1 MQNKEQFILTQNKW
15 ATEREIL
22 QELKKSPIFYGR
34 YQALNSD
41 WKQRFMEFCTGRK
54 TLPLTYDPFFK
65 KIFHPDIH
73 PDRLSRLLSSLLDHK
88 VTVIRIL
95 PTEETLLEGGALLIM
110 DILVELEDGALAN
123 VEVQKIPY
131 NFPAERMSCYSA
143 DLLLRQYNRVKGER
157 GKEFKY
163 NDIKKVYTIIL
174 YEKST
179 SEFHMIPD
187 KYVHIGK
194 TVFDT
199 GLPLKLLQEYCLV
212 ALDVFREI
220 PYSKDRSER
229 NAWIGL
235 LATESVDAAELLIRD
250 YPWLAE
256 IYEEIAGY
264 MRNPEEVLTMF
275 SDALKILD
283 NNTVQYMIEEQAQ
296 KLEEQLRQLD
306 EQTQLLNSQNKQLD
320 EQAQQ
325 LDEQHRQLDEQH
337 RQLDEQAQQ
346 LDSQNKQLDEQAQ
359 QLKEKDRQLAEAEYK
374 ISISIYQDLEL
385 TKENAVQRLMKKF
398 NISQALAE
406 QKVIMYW

>member
-1 MQNKEQFILTQNKW
+1 MIMQNREQTKILKSTFS
-15 ATEREIL
+15 TEREIL

-41 WKQRFMEFCTGRK
+41 WKQRFMDFCIGRK

-65 KIFHPDIH
+65 RIFHPDIH
-73 PDRLSRLLSSLLDHK
+73 PDRLSRLLSSLLDHEVK
-88 VTVIRIL
+88 VIRIL

-110 DILVELEDGALAN
+110 DILVELKDGSLAN

-143 DLLLRQYNRVKGER
+143 DLLLCQYNRVKGER
-157 GKEFKY
+157 GKDFKY
-163 NDIKKVYTIIL
+163 NDFKKVYTIIL

-179 SEFHMIPD
+179 AEFHMISD

-194 TVFDT
+194 TTFDT
-199 GLPLKLLQEYCLV
+199 GLSLELLQEYCLV

-220 PYSKDRSER
+220 PYPKDRTER
-229 NAWIGL
+229 NAWLGL
-235 LATESVDAAELLIRD
+235 LATENVDGAELLIKD

-256 IYEEIAGY
+256 VYEEIAGY
-264 MRNPEEVLTMF
+264 MRNPEEVLMMF

-296 KLEEQLRQLD
+296 KLEEQLHQLD
-306 EQTQLLNSQNKQLD
+306 AQTQQLN
-320 EQAQQ
+320 EQAMQ
-325 LDEQHRQLDEQH
+325 LNA
-337 RQLDEQAQQ
+337 QAQE
-346 LDSQNKQLDEQAQ
+346 LAA
-359 QLKEKDRQLAEAEYK
+359 KDQQLAEAEYK

-385 TKENAVQRLMKKF
+385 TKENAVQKLMKKF
-398 NISQALAE
+398 HISQELAE
-406 QKVIMYW
+406 QKIAMYW

>member
-1 MQNKEQFILTQNKW
+1 MQNREQTKILKSTFS
-15 ATEREIL
+15 TEREIL

-41 WKQRFMEFCTGRK
+41 WKQRFMDFCIGRK

-65 KIFHPDIH
+65 RIFHPDIH
-73 PDRLSRLLSSLLDHK
+73 PDRLSRLLSSLLDHEVK
-88 VTVIRIL
+88 VIRIL

-110 DILVELEDGALAN
+110 DILVELKDGSLAN

-157 GKEFKY
+157 GKDFKY

-179 SEFHMIPD
+179 AEFHMISD

-194 TVFDT
+194 TTFDT
-199 GLPLKLLQEYCLV
+199 GLSLELLQEYCLV

-220 PYSKDRSER
+220 PYPKDRTER
-229 NAWIGL
+229 NAWLGL
-235 LATESVDAAELLIRD
+235 LATENVDGAELLIKD

-256 IYEEIAGY
+256 VYEEIAGY
-264 MRNPEEVLTMF
+264 MRNPEEVLMMF

-296 KLEEQLRQLD
+296 KLEEQLHQLD
-306 EQTQLLNSQNKQLD
+306 AQTQQLN
-320 EQAQQ
+320 EQAMQ
-325 LDEQHRQLDEQH
+325 LNA
-337 RQLDEQAQQ
+337 QAQE
-346 LDSQNKQLDEQAQ
+346 LAA
-359 QLKEKDRQLAEAEYK
+359 KDQQLAEAEYK

-385 TKENAVQRLMKKF
+385 TKENAVQKLMKKF
-398 NISQALAE
+398 HISQELAE
-406 QKVIMYW
+406 QKIAMYW

>member
-1 MQNKEQFILTQNKW
+1 MIMQNREQTKILKSTFS
-15 ATEREIL
+15 TEREIL

-41 WKQRFMEFCTGRK
+41 WKQRFMDFCIGRK

-65 KIFHPDIH
+65 RIFHPDIH
-73 PDRLSRLLSSLLDHK
+73 PDRLSRLLSSLLDREVK
-88 VTVIRIL
+88 VIRIL

-110 DILVELEDGALAN
+110 DILVELKDGSLAN

-157 GKEFKY
+157 GKDFKY

-179 SEFHMIPD
+179 AEFHMISD

-194 TVFDT
+194 TTFDT
-199 GLPLKLLQEYCLV
+199 GLSLELLQEYCLV

-220 PYSKDRSER
+220 PYPKDRTER
-229 NAWIGL
+229 NAWLGL
-235 LATESVDAAELLIRD
+235 LATENVDGAELLIKD

-256 IYEEIAGY
+256 VYEEIAGY
-264 MRNPEEVLTMF
+264 MRNPEEVLMMF

-296 KLEEQLRQLD
+296 KLEEQLHQLD
-306 EQTQLLNSQNKQLD
+306 AQTQQLN
-320 EQAQQ
+320 EQAMQ
-325 LDEQHRQLDEQH
+325 LNA
-337 RQLDEQAQQ
+337 QAQE
-346 LDSQNKQLDEQAQ
+346 LAA
-359 QLKEKDRQLAEAEYK
+359 KDQQLAEAEYK

-385 TKENAVQRLMKKF
+385 TKENAVQKLMKKF
-398 NISQALAE
+398 HISQELAE
-406 QKVIMYW
+406 QKIAMYW

>member
-1 MQNKEQFILTQNKW
+1 MIMQNREQTKILKSTFS
-15 ATEREIL
+15 TEREIL

-41 WKQRFMEFCTGRK
+41 WKQRFMDFCIGRK

-65 KIFHPDIH
+65 RIFHPDIH
-73 PDRLSRLLSSLLDHK
+73 PDRLSRLLSSLLDHEVK
-88 VTVIRIL
+88 VIRIL

-110 DILVELEDGALAN
+110 DILVELKDGSLAN

-157 GKEFKY
+157 GKDFKY
-163 NDIKKVYTIIL
+163 NDFKKVYTIIL

-179 SEFHMIPD
+179 AEFHMISD

-194 TVFDT
+194 TTFDT
-199 GLPLKLLQEYCLV
+199 GLSLELLQEYCLV

-220 PYSKDRSER
+220 PYPKDRTER
-229 NAWIGL
+229 NAWLGL
-235 LATESVDAAELLIRD
+235 LATENVDGAELLIKD

-256 IYEEIAGY
+256 VYEEIAGY
-264 MRNPEEVLTMF
+264 MRNPEEVLMMF

-296 KLEEQLRQLD
+296 KLEEQLHQLD
-306 EQTQLLNSQNKQLD
+306 AQTQQLN
-320 EQAQQ
+320 EQAMQ
-325 LDEQHRQLDEQH
+325 LNA
-337 RQLDEQAQQ
+337 QAQE
-346 LDSQNKQLDEQAQ
+346 LAA
-359 QLKEKDRQLAEAEYK
+359 KDQQLAEAEYK

-385 TKENAVQRLMKKF
+385 TKENAVQKLMKKF
-398 NISQALAE
+398 HISQELAE
-406 QKVIMYW
+406 QKIAMYW

>member
-1 MQNKEQFILTQNKW
+1 MIMQNREQTKILKSTFS
-15 ATEREIL
+15 TEREIL

-41 WKQRFMEFCTGRK
+41 WKQRFMDFCIGRK

-65 KIFHPDIH
+65 RIFHPDIH
-73 PDRLSRLLSSLLDHK
+73 PDRLSRLLSSLLDHEVK
-88 VTVIRIL
+88 VIRIL

-110 DILVELEDGALAN
+110 DILVELKDGSLAN

-157 GKEFKY
+157 GKDFKY

-179 SEFHMIPD
+179 AEFHMIPD

-194 TVFDT
+194 TTFDT
-199 GLPLKLLQEYCLV
+199 GLSLELLQEYCLV

-220 PYSKDRSER
+220 PYPKDRSER
-229 NAWIGL
+229 NAWLGL
-235 LATESVDAAELLIRD
+235 LASENVDDAELLIKD

-256 IYEEIAGY
+256 VYEEIAGY
-264 MRNPEEVLTMF
+264 MCNPGEVLMMF

-296 KLEEQLRQLD
+296 KLEEQLHQLD
-306 EQTQLLNSQNKQLD
+306 AQTQQLN
-320 EQAQQ
+320 EQAMQ
-325 LDEQHRQLDEQH
+325 LNA
-337 RQLDEQAQQ
+337 QAQE
-346 LDSQNKQLDEQAQ
+346 LAA
-359 QLKEKDRQLAEAEYK
+359 KDQQLAEAEYK

-385 TKENAVQRLMKKF
+385 TKENAVQKLMKKF
-398 NISQALAE
+398 HISQELAE
-406 QKVIMYW
+406 QKIAMYW

>member
-306 EQTQLLNSQNKQLD
+306 EQTQLL
-320 EQAQQ
+320 
-325 LDEQHRQLDEQH
+325 
-337 RQLDEQAQQ
+337 
-346 LDSQNKQLDEQAQ
+346 DSQNKQLDEQAQ
-359 QLKEKDRQLAEAEYK
+359 QLQEKDRQLAEAEYK

>member
-1 MQNKEQFILTQNKW
+1 MIMQNREQTKILKSTFS
-15 ATEREIL
+15 TEREIL

-41 WKQRFMEFCTGRK
+41 WKQRFMDFCIGRK

-65 KIFHPDIH
+65 RIFHPDIH
-73 PDRLSRLLSSLLDHK
+73 PDRLSRLLSSLLDHEVK
-88 VTVIRIL
+88 VIRIL

-110 DILVELEDGALAN
+110 DILVELKDGSLAN

-143 DLLLRQYNRVKGER
+143 DLLLRQYNHVKGER
-157 GKEFKY
+157 GKDFKY

-179 SEFHMIPD
+179 AEFHMISD

-194 TVFDT
+194 TTFDT
-199 GLPLKLLQEYCLV
+199 GLSLELLQEYCLV

-220 PYSKDRSER
+220 PYPKDRTER
-229 NAWIGL
+229 NAWLGL
-235 LATESVDAAELLIRD
+235 LATENVDGAELLIKD

-256 IYEEIAGY
+256 VYEEIAGY
-264 MRNPEEVLTMF
+264 MRNPEEVLMMF

-296 KLEEQLRQLD
+296 KLEEQLHQLD
-306 EQTQLLNSQNKQLD
+306 AQTQQLN
-320 EQAQQ
+320 EQAMQ
-325 LDEQHRQLDEQH
+325 LNA
-337 RQLDEQAQQ
+337 QAQE
-346 LDSQNKQLDEQAQ
+346 LAA
-359 QLKEKDRQLAEAEYK
+359 KDQQLAEAEYK

-385 TKENAVQRLMKKF
+385 TKENAVQKLMKKF
-398 NISQALAE
+398 HISQELAE
-406 QKVIMYW
+406 QKIAMYW

>member
-88 VTVIRIL
+88 VTFIRIL

-179 SEFHMIPD
+179 SEFHM
-187 KYVHIGK
+187 
-194 TVFDT
+194 
-199 GLPLKLLQEYCLV
+199 
-212 ALDVFREI
+212 I

-325 LDEQHRQLDEQH
+325 L
-337 RQLDEQAQQ
+337 
-346 LDSQNKQLDEQAQ
+346 
-359 QLKEKDRQLAEAEYK
+359 KEKDRQLAEAEYK

>member
-1 MQNKEQFILTQNKW
+1 MIMQNREQTKILKSTFS
-15 ATEREIL
+15 TEREIL

-41 WKQRFMEFCTGRK
+41 WKQRFMDFCIGRK

-65 KIFHPDIH
+65 RIFHPDIH
-73 PDRLSRLLSSLLDHK
+73 PDRLSRLLSSLLDHEVK
-88 VTVIRIL
+88 VIRIL

-110 DILVELEDGALAN
+110 DILVELKDGSLAN

-157 GKEFKY
+157 GKDFKY
-163 NDIKKVYTIIL
+163 NDFKKVYTIIL

-179 SEFHMIPD
+179 AEFHMISD

-194 TVFDT
+194 TTFDT
-199 GLPLKLLQEYCLV
+199 GLSLELLQEYCLV

-220 PYSKDRSER
+220 PYPKDRTER
-229 NAWIGL
+229 NAWLGL
-235 LATESVDAAELLIRD
+235 LATENVDGAELLIKD

-256 IYEEIAGY
+256 VYEEIAGY
-264 MRNPEEVLTMF
+264 MRNPEEVLMMF

-296 KLEEQLRQLD
+296 KLEEQLHQLD
-306 EQTQLLNSQNKQLD
+306 AQTQQLN
-320 EQAQQ
+320 EQAMQ
-325 LDEQHRQLDEQH
+325 LNA
-337 RQLDEQAQQ
+337 QAQE
-346 LDSQNKQLDEQAQ
+346 LAV
-359 QLKEKDRQLAEAEYK
+359 KDQQLAEAEYK

-385 TKENAVQRLMKKF
+385 TKENAVQKLMKKF
-398 NISQALAE
+398 HISQELAE
-406 QKVIMYW
+406 QKIAMYW

>member
-325 LDEQHRQLDEQH
+325 LDEQHRQLDEQ
-337 RQLDEQAQQ
+337 AQQ
-346 LDSQNKQLDEQAQ
+346 LQ
-359 QLKEKDRQLAEAEYK
+359 EKDRQLAEAEYK

>member
-1 MQNKEQFILTQNKW
+1 LRMQNKEQTMTLKSPFS
-15 ATEREIL
+15 TEREIL

-41 WKQRFMEFCTGRK
+41 WKQRFMDFCTGRK

-65 KIFHPDIH
+65 RIFHPDIH
-73 PDRLSRLLSSLLDHK
+73 PDRLSRLLSSLLNRQ
-88 VTVIRIL
+88 VSVIRIL

-110 DILVELEDGALAN
+110 DILVELEDGSLAN

-157 GKEFKY
+157 GKDFKY

-179 SEFHMIPD
+179 AEFHMIPD

-194 TVFDT
+194 TTFDT
-199 GLPLKLLQEYCLV
+199 GLSLELLQEYCLV

-229 NAWIGL
+229 NAWLGL
-235 LATESVDAAELLIRD
+235 LATESVEAAQLLIHD

-306 EQTQLLNSQNKQLD
+306 AQTQL
-320 EQAQQ
+320 
-325 LDEQHRQLDEQH
+325 LDEQH
-337 RQLDEQAQQ
+337 RQLDEQALQ
-346 LDSQNKQLDEQAQ
+346 LAAKDQ
-359 QLKEKDRQLAEAEYK
+359 QLKTKDEQLAESAYNV
-374 ISISIYQDLEL
+374 SISIYQDLGL
-385 TKENAVQRLMKKF
+385 TKDETLQKIMTKYSLSKE
-398 NISQALAE
+398 LAE
-406 QKVIMYW
+406 QKIALYW

>member
-1 MQNKEQFILTQNKW
+1 MIMQNREQTKILKSTFS
-15 ATEREIL
+15 TEREIL

-41 WKQRFMEFCTGRK
+41 WKQRFMDFCIGRK

-65 KIFHPDIH
+65 RIFHPDIH
-73 PDRLSRLLSSLLDHK
+73 PDRLSRLLSSLLDHEVK
-88 VTVIRIL
+88 VIRIL

-110 DILVELEDGALAN
+110 DILVELKDGSLAN

-157 GKEFKY
+157 GKDFKY

-179 SEFHMIPD
+179 AEFHMISD

-194 TVFDT
+194 TTFDT
-199 GLPLKLLQEYCLV
+199 GLSLELLQEYCLV

-220 PYSKDRSER
+220 PYPKDRTER
-229 NAWIGL
+229 NAWLGL
-235 LATESVDAAELLIRD
+235 LATENVDGAELLIKD

-256 IYEEIAGY
+256 VYEEIAGY
-264 MRNPEEVLTMF
+264 MRNPEEVLMMF

-296 KLEEQLRQLD
+296 KLEEQLHQLD
-306 EQTQLLNSQNKQLD
+306 AQTQQLNEQAMQLNAQNKQLD
-320 EQAQQ
+320 EQAMQ
-325 LDEQHRQLDEQH
+325 LN
-337 RQLDEQAQQ
+337 A
-346 LDSQNKQLDEQAQ
+346 QNKQLDEQAM
-359 QLKEKDRQLAEAEYK
+359 QLNAQAQELAAKDQQLAEAEYK

-385 TKENAVQRLMKKF
+385 TKENAVQKLMKKF
-398 NISQALAE
+398 HISQELAE
-406 QKVIMYW
+406 QKIAMYW

>member
-229 NAWIGL
+229 NAWISL

-325 LDEQHRQLDEQH
+325 LDEQHRQLDEQAQ
-337 RQLDEQAQQ
+337 QLDEQAQQ
-346 LDSQNKQLDEQAQ
+346 LDEQHKQLDVQAQ

>member
-1 MQNKEQFILTQNKW
+1 MIMQNREQTKILKSTFS
-15 ATEREIL
+15 TEREIL

-41 WKQRFMEFCTGRK
+41 WKQRFMDFCIGRK

-65 KIFHPDIH
+65 RIFHPDIH
-73 PDRLSRLLSSLLDHK
+73 PDRLSRLLSSLLDHEVK
-88 VTVIRIL
+88 VIRIL

-110 DILVELEDGALAN
+110 DILVELKDGSLAN

-157 GKEFKY
+157 GKDFKY

-179 SEFHMIPD
+179 AEFHMISD

-194 TVFDT
+194 TTFDT
-199 GLPLKLLQEYCLV
+199 GLSLELLQEYCLV

-220 PYSKDRSER
+220 PYPKDRTER
-229 NAWIGL
+229 NAWLGL
-235 LATESVDAAELLIRD
+235 LATENVDGAELLIKD

-256 IYEEIAGY
+256 VYEEIAGY
-264 MRNPEEVLTMF
+264 MRNPEEVLMMF

-296 KLEEQLRQLD
+296 KLEEQLHQLD
-306 EQTQLLNSQNKQLD
+306 AQTQQLN
-320 EQAQQ
+320 EQAMQ
-325 LDEQHRQLDEQH
+325 LNA
-337 RQLDEQAQQ
+337 QAQE
-346 LDSQNKQLDEQAQ
+346 LAA
-359 QLKEKDRQLAEAEYK
+359 KDQQLAEAEYK

-385 TKENAVQRLMKKF
+385 TKENAVQKLMKKF
-398 NISQALAE
+398 HISQELAE
-406 QKVIMYW
+406 QKIAMYW

>member
-1 MQNKEQFILTQNKW
+1 MIMQNREQTKILKSTFS
-15 ATEREIL
+15 TEREIL

-41 WKQRFMEFCTGRK
+41 WKQRFMDFCTGKK

-65 KIFHPDIH
+65 RIFHPDIH
-73 PDRLSRLLSSLLDHK
+73 PDRLSRLLSSLLDREVK
-88 VTVIRIL
+88 VIRIL

-110 DILVELEDGALAN
+110 DILVELKDGSLAN

-157 GKEFKY
+157 GKDFKY

-179 SEFHMIPD
+179 AEFHMISD

-194 TVFDT
+194 TTFDT
-199 GLPLKLLQEYCLV
+199 GLSLELLQEYCLV

-220 PYSKDRSER
+220 PYPKDRTER
-229 NAWIGL
+229 NAWLGL
-235 LATESVDAAELLIRD
+235 LATENVDGAELLIKD

-256 IYEEIAGY
+256 VYEEIAGY
-264 MRNPEEVLTMF
+264 MRNPEEVLMMF

-296 KLEEQLRQLD
+296 KLEEQLHQLD
-306 EQTQLLNSQNKQLD
+306 AQTQQLN
-320 EQAQQ
+320 EQAMQ
-325 LDEQHRQLDEQH
+325 LNA
-337 RQLDEQAQQ
+337 QAQE
-346 LDSQNKQLDEQAQ
+346 LAA
-359 QLKEKDRQLAEAEYK
+359 KDQQLAEAEYK

-385 TKENAVQRLMKKF
+385 TKENAVQKLMKKF
-398 NISQALAE
+398 HISQELAE
-406 QKVIMYW
+406 QKIAMYW

>member
-157 GKEFKY
+157 CKEFKY

-306 EQTQLLNSQNKQLD
+306 EQTQLLDSQNKQLD

-325 LDEQHRQLDEQH
+325 QEEQH

-346 LDSQNKQLDEQAQ
+346 LQ
-359 QLKEKDRQLAEAEYK
+359 EKDRQLAEAEYK

>member
-1 MQNKEQFILTQNKW
+1 
-15 ATEREIL
+15 
-22 QELKKSPIFYGR
+22 
-34 YQALNSD
+34 
-41 WKQRFMEFCTGRK
+41 
-54 TLPLTYDPFFK
+54 
-65 KIFHPDIH
+65 
-73 PDRLSRLLSSLLDHK
+73 
-88 VTVIRIL
+88 
-95 PTEETLLEGGALLIM
+95 M
-110 DILVELEDGALAN
+110 DILVELKDGSLAN

-157 GKEFKY
+157 GKDFKY

-179 SEFHMIPD
+179 AEFHMIPD

-194 TVFDT
+194 TTFDT
-199 GLPLKLLQEYCLV
+199 GLSLELLQEYCLV

-220 PYSKDRSER
+220 PYPKDRSER
-229 NAWIGL
+229 NAWLGL
-235 LATESVDAAELLIRD
+235 LASENVDDAELLIKD

-256 IYEEIAGY
+256 VYEEIAGY
-264 MRNPEEVLTMF
+264 MCNPGEVLTMF

-306 EQTQLLNSQNKQLD
+306 AQTQQLTEQALQLNEQHKQLD

-325 LDEQHRQLDEQH
+325 LNEQAQ
-337 RQLDEQAQQ
+337 QLDEQAQQ
-346 LDSQNKQLDEQAQ
+346 LNEQHKQLQ
-359 QLKEKDRQLAEAEYK
+359 EKDRQLAEAEYK
-374 ISISIYQDLEL
+374 ISISIFQDLEL

-398 NISQALAE
+398 NISQELAE
-406 QKVIMYW
+406 QKVAMYW

>member
-1 MQNKEQFILTQNKW
+1 MIMQNREQTKILKSTFS
-15 ATEREIL
+15 TEREIL

-41 WKQRFMEFCTGRK
+41 WKQRFMDFCIGRK

-65 KIFHPDIH
+65 RIFHPDIH
-73 PDRLSRLLSSLLDHK
+73 PDRLSRLLSSLLDHEVK
-88 VTVIRIL
+88 VIRIL
-95 PTEETLLEGGALLIM
+95 PIEETLLEGGALLIM
-110 DILVELEDGALAN
+110 DILVELKDGSLAN

-143 DLLLRQYNRVKGER
+143 DLLLRQYNHVKGER
-157 GKEFKY
+157 GKDFKY

-179 SEFHMIPD
+179 AEFHMISD

-194 TVFDT
+194 TTFDT
-199 GLPLKLLQEYCLV
+199 GLSLELLQEYCLV

-220 PYSKDRSER
+220 PYPKDRTER
-229 NAWIGL
+229 NAWLGL
-235 LATESVDAAELLIRD
+235 LATENVDGAELLIKD

-256 IYEEIAGY
+256 VYEEIAGY
-264 MRNPEEVLTMF
+264 MRNPEEVLMMF

-296 KLEEQLRQLD
+296 KLEEQLHQLD
-306 EQTQLLNSQNKQLD
+306 AQTQQLN
-320 EQAQQ
+320 EQAMQ
-325 LDEQHRQLDEQH
+325 LNA
-337 RQLDEQAQQ
+337 QAQE
-346 LDSQNKQLDEQAQ
+346 LAA
-359 QLKEKDRQLAEAEYK
+359 KDQQLAEAEYK

-385 TKENAVQRLMKKF
+385 TKENAVQKLMKKF
-398 NISQALAE
+398 HISQELAE
-406 QKVIMYW
+406 QKIAMYW

>member
-306 EQTQLLNSQNKQLD
+306 EQTQLLDSQNKQLD

-325 LDEQHRQLDEQH
+325 LDEQHRQLDEQ
-337 RQLDEQAQQ
+337 AQQ
-346 LDSQNKQLDEQAQ
+346 LQ
-359 QLKEKDRQLAEAEYK
+359 EKDRQLAEAEYK

>member
-1 MQNKEQFILTQNKW
+1 MQNKNQFILTQNKW
-15 ATEREIL
+15 ATETKIL
-22 QELKKSPIFYGR
+22 QELKKSPVFYGR
-34 YQALNSD
+34 YQALNND
-41 WKQRFMEFCTGRK
+41 WKQRFMDFCTGRK

-65 KIFHPDIH
+65 RIFHPDIH
-73 PDRLSRLLSSLLDHK
+73 PDRLSRLLSSLLNRQ
-88 VTVIRIL
+88 VRVIRIL

-110 DILVELEDGALAN
+110 DILVELEDGSLAN

-187 KYVHIGK
+187 KYVHLGK

-199 GLPLKLLQEYCLV
+199 GLPLELLQEYCLV

-220 PYSKDRSER
+220 PYSKDRCER

-235 LATESVDAAELLIRD
+235 LATESVDAAELLLRD

-283 NNTVQYMIEEQAQ
+283 TNTVQYMIEEQAQ

-306 EQTQLLNSQNKQLD
+306 EQNKQLD
-320 EQAQQ
+320 EQN
-325 LDEQHRQLDEQH
+325 RQLDEQNRQLDEQN
-337 RQLDEQAQQ
+337 RQLDEQALQ
-346 LDSQNKQLDEQAQ
+346 LAAKDQLLKNKDE
-359 QLKEKDRQLAEAEYK
+359 QLAESAYK
-374 ISISIYQDLEL
+374 VSISIYQDLGL
-385 TKENAVQRLMKKF
+385 TKDETLQKIMTNYGLSKE
-398 NISQALAE
+398 LAE
-406 QKVIMYW
+406 QKITLYW